1 MEEIMEYRVLG
12 KTGFEV
18 SVLGFGASPLGGVFG
33 TIDEPEAIRAVH
45 QAFDAGINFV
55 DVSPY
60 YGITTAE
67 TVLGKA
73 LAQVERERFVLSTK
87 VGRYGHEE
95 FDFSAE
101 RVTRSVDESL
111 ARLNIEHIDLILC
124 HDVEFVDLKQI
135 VEEAIPALRK
145 VQERGKV
152 RAIGI
157 SGLPLKIY
165 REVLA
170 RTELD
175 AILSYCHYT
184 LNDDTLTGLIPDL
197 KAKNVGVVNAA
208 PLAMGILSGNPPPD
222 WHPASAELKA
232 ACERAAEHCK
242 SRGTDL
248 ATLAV
253 QFAVANPDIA
263 TTLIG
268 MGDTA
273 QVAHNLA
280 AVSKPMDRELLA
292 EVAAILAPVHN
303 QGWQVGRPENS

>member
-1 MEEIMEYRVLG
+1 MEYRVLG

-45 QAFDAGINFV
+45 AAFDGGVNFV

-60 YGITTAE
+60 YGITKAE

-73 LAQVERERFVLSTK
+73 LAQVERERFYLSTK
-87 VGRYGHEE
+87 VGRYGHED

-101 RVTRSVDESL
+101 RVTRSIDESL
-111 ARLNIEHIDLILC
+111 ARLNVEHIDLILC
-124 HDVEFVDLKQI
+124 HDVEFVDLNQI

-145 VQERGKV
+145 VQEMGKA

-170 RTELD
+170 RTKLD

-184 LNDDTLTGLIPDL
+184 LNDDSLTELIPEL

-208 PLAMGILSGNPPPD
+208 PLAMGILSGNTPPE

-232 ACERAAEHCK
+232 ACVQAAEHCK
-242 SRGTDL
+242 AHGTDL

-268 MGDTA
+268 MGDTV
-273 QVAHNLA
+273 QVAHNLTS
-280 AVSKPMDRELLA
+280 VEKPLDTELLA
-292 EVAAILAPVHN
+292 EVLSILAPVHN
-303 QGWQVGRPENS
+303 QTWQTGRPENQQ